1 LSAVTDEEG
10 HHRLTSTPAA
20 ITIAVAATVFLCGC
34 ASEHT
39 TVEPHTMTSDRA
51 KEAIVDLVDRSYAEI
66 GGDWTVRSG
75 PAVQSCSVPSGGSGA
90 AFTYIVDRAPGGD
103 PSSDI
108 ERLQDFWSG
117 EGITAG
123 PYENGGSNPVHG
135 LSGVGG
141 PTTSI
146 DLYADP
152 AGYTIEGLS
161 VCTPGD
167 AAEMQGNG
175 E

>member
-1 LSAVTDEEG
+1 MT
-10 HHRLTSTPAA
+10 RTPAA
-20 ITIAVAATVFLCGC
+20 ITIAAAAVVLLAGC
-34 ASEHT
+34 TTEHT
-39 TVEPHTMTSDRA
+39 TAEPRTMTSEQA
-51 KEAIVDLVDRSYAEI
+51 KQAIVDIVDRSYAEI
-66 GGDWTVRSG
+66 DGDWTIRSG
-75 PAVQSCSVPSGGSGA
+75 PAVQSCELPSGGSGA
-90 AFTYIVDRAPGGD
+90 AFTYIVDRAPGGE

-108 ERLQDFWSG
+108 KKLQHFWSG
-117 EGITAG
+117 EGIKAG
-123 PYENGGSNPVHG
+123 PYKNGGSNPVHG

-152 AGYTIEGLS
+152 TGYTIEGFS
-161 VCTPGD
+161 VCTVGD

>member
-1 LSAVTDEEG
+1 MTRTITTVT
-10 HHRLTSTPAA
+10 
-20 ITIAVAATVFLCGC
+20 IVAAAAVLMSGCSRAGNTVNDD
-34 ASEHT
+34 
-39 TVEPHTMTSDRA
+39 VTMTSDEA
-51 KEAIVDLVDRSYAEI
+51 KQAIVEIVDRSYTEI
-66 GGDWTVRSG
+66 GGDWTIRSG
-75 PAVQSCSVPSGGSGA
+75 PAVQSCELPSGDPGA

-108 ERLQDFWSG
+108 EELQDFWSG
-117 EGITAG
+117 EGIAAS
-123 PYENGGSNPVHG
+123 PYENGGSDPVHG

-152 AGYTIEGLS
+152 AGYTIEGFS

>member
-1 LSAVTDEEG
+1 VTPP
-10 HHRLTSTPAA
+10 RCR
-20 ITIAVAATVFLCGC
+20 ATG
-34 ASEHT
+34 
-39 TVEPHTMTSDRA
+39 SDRTPGR
-51 KEAIVDLVDRSYAEI
+51 EIIGPIDDRSYAELS
-66 GGDWTVRSG
+66 GEWTIRSG
-75 PAVQSCSVPSGGSGA
+75 PAVQSYALPSGDSGA
-90 AFTYIVDRAPGGD
+90 AFTYIVYRAPGGD

-108 ERLQDFWSG
+108 KKLQDFWSS

-123 PYENGGSNPVHG
+123 PYKNGGSNPVHG
-135 LSGVGG
+135 LTGVGG

-152 AGYTIEGLS
+152 AGYAIEGFS
-161 VCTPGD
+161 VCTVGD

>member
-1 LSAVTDEEG
+1 MNDAV
-10 HHRLTSTPAA
+10 S
-20 ITIAVAATVFLCGC
+20 
-34 ASEHT
+34 
-39 TVEPHTMTSDRA
+39 MTSDEA
-51 KEAIVDLVDRSYAEI
+51 KQAIVDIVDRSYAEI
-66 GGDWTVRSG
+66 GGDWTIRSG
-75 PAVQSCSVPSGGSGA
+75 PAVQSCELPSGGSGA

-108 ERLQDFWSG
+108 KKLQHFWSG
-117 EGITAG
+117 EGIKAG
-123 PYENGGSNPVHG
+123 PYKNGGSNPVHG

-152 AGYTIEGLS
+152 TGYTIEGFS
-161 VCTPGD
+161 VCTVGD

>member
-1 LSAVTDEEG
+1 M
-10 HHRLTSTPAA
+10 
-20 ITIAVAATVFLCGC
+20 IVAAAAVLISGC
-34 ASEHT
+34 AREGN
-39 TVEPHTMTSDRA
+39 TVDDDATMTSAEA
-51 KEAIVDLVDRSYAEI
+51 KQAIVDIVDDSYAEI
-66 GGDWTVRSG
+66 GGDWTIRSG
-75 PAVQSCSVPSGGSGA
+75 PAVQSCELPSGGSGA

-108 ERLQDFWSG
+108 KKLQHFWSG
-117 EGITAG
+117 EGIKAG
-123 PYENGGSNPVHG
+123 PYKNGGSNPVHG

-152 AGYTIEGLS
+152 TGYTIEGFS
-161 VCTPGD
+161 VCTVGD